1 MLQRYAA
8 IAEGNAVPTV
18 IRKDMCWFAS
28 QRRNADT
35 VMAMDVFIVDIPAG
49 RMCSPPGTLSAAC
62 AGVDRFIHEKKAKYF
77 SFMTVD
83 ALPYTLDTRSGTAIQ

>member
-8 IAEGNAVPTV
+8 IVGGNAAPIV

-35 VMAMDVFIVDIPAG
+35 VMATDVFIVDIPAG
-49 RMCSPPGTLSAAC
+49 RMC
-62 AGVDRFIHEKKAKYF
+62 
-77 SFMTVD
+77 
-83 ALPYTLDTRSGTAIQ
+83 

>member
-1 MLQRYAA
+1 MLLHPKGETYLDSEDCMVWFQPIIFGSLEPTLFRYGCQSKRSMLQRYAA
-8 IAEGNAVPTV
+8 IAGGNAAPTV

-49 RMCSPPGTLSAAC
+49 RMC
-62 AGVDRFIHEKKAKYF
+62 
-77 SFMTVD
+77 
-83 ALPYTLDTRSGTAIQ
+83 

>member
-8 IAEGNAVPTV
+8 IAGGNAAPTV

-35 VMAMDVFIVDIPAG
+35 VMAMDVFIVDILAG
-49 RMCSPPGTLSAAC
+49 RMC
-62 AGVDRFIHEKKAKYF
+62 
-77 SFMTVD
+77 
-83 ALPYTLDTRSGTAIQ
+83 